1 MGVEQAPTKQ
11 GKQSARGL
19 RRSTAAE
26 ERKVEANKGSALAKG
41 ADRVE
46 ERSKSA
52 DGKSAGEKQT
62 SRPKAH

>member
-26 ERKVEANKGSALAKG
+26 ERKVEASKGSSLAKG
-41 ADRVE
+41 ADRIE

-52 DGKSAGEKQT
+52 DGKSAGQKQT
-62 SRPKAH
+62 PRSKAH